1 MLPYL
6 HPILAA
12 LVLALLGYVASL
24 GLRARSD
31 RRSRARW
38 LRRHAQVAPWMY
50 AAVVAV
56 WGAGLAM
63 QWALRPPAELAASP
77 HFRVGVA
84 LVVVLGAGALSARRM
99 NVKAVRDAHPWFGVL
114 AILLGAVQVVFG
126 LQLLP

>member
-6 HPILAA
+6 HPIVGA

-31 RRSRARW
+31 RRNRAKW
-38 LRRHAQVAPWMY
+38 LRRHAQVAPWVF
-50 AAVVAV
+50 AAVVAT
-56 WGAGLAM
+56 WLAGLAV
-63 QWALRPPAELAASP
+63 QWTIRPPAELAASP
-77 HFRVGVA
+77 HYRVGLA

-99 NVKAVRDAHPWFGVL
+99 DVKAVRDVHPWFGVL